1 MTGQTLFF
9 TFNFFKSCFG
19 LFNYFTI
26 PILFIV
32 IKDSFLNYKNAIQLR
47 LFLIF
52 AFFLTLSIVGLTSMD
67 QRHMGNFSLIYILL
81 LCFINRDNKNY
92 IFEYRYLIKYLFISL
107 YLLYLLYMFY
117 KFQSIYIFSIF
128 SIIPIIIFF

>member
-1 MTGQTLFF
+1 
-9 TFNFFKSCFG
+9 
-19 LFNYFTI
+19 
-26 PILFIV
+26 
-32 IKDSFLNYKNAIQLR
+32 
-47 LFLIF
+47 
-52 AFFLTLSIVGLTSMD
+52 MD

-117 KFQSIYIFSIF
+117 KFQSIYIFLIF
-128 SIIPIIIFF
+128 SIIPIIIFFLIINKKLI